1 MFIFC
6 FAARSK
12 VAQNH
17 AQVFKCGDRV
27 GKEDD
32 RIDFPRDSRL
42 EVHGIVSKIQNY
54 RLRALP
60 SFSSPYLP
68 LPLSLSL
75 SLSLLSLASC
85 YYFLCFFS
93 YVFLV
98 CGGGG
103 RKKCL
108 HTYEI
113 RDRGGVTDHISMALL
128 WGSHRWLS
136 FYIPIKKI
144 IIIMDSLCIL
154 NFDRIFYAVFFLPK
168 LYSVDK
174 HSTCLGDPNI
184 AIKFT

>member
-75 SLSLLSLASC
+75 CYHLLVATIFFVFSPTS
-85 YYFLCFFS
+85 FS
-93 YVFLV
+93 YVV
-98 CGGGG
+98 EVVG
-103 RKKCL
+103 RN
-108 HTYEI
+108 
-113 RDRGGVTDHISMALL
+113 V
-128 WGSHRWLS
+128 
-136 FYIPIKKI
+136 YIHMK
-144 IIIMDSLCIL
+144 
-154 NFDRIFYAVFFLPK
+154 
-168 LYSVDK
+168 
-174 HSTCLGDPNI
+174 
-184 AIKFT
+184 

>member
-17 AQVFKCGDRV
+17 APVFKCGDRV
-27 GKEDD
+27 AKEDD

-54 RLRALP
+54 RIDEGTHVLFL
-60 SFSSPYLP
+60 S
-68 LPLSLSL
+68 LSLSL

-103 RKKCL
+103 RKKCS

-113 RDRGGVTDHISMALL
+113 RDRGGVTDHISMAL
-128 WGSHRWLS
+128 
-136 FYIPIKKI
+136 
-144 IIIMDSLCIL
+144 
-154 NFDRIFYAVFFLPK
+154 
-168 LYSVDK
+168 
-174 HSTCLGDPNI
+174 
-184 AIKFT
+184 

>member
-54 RLRALP
+54 RIEGTPVLFLSLSP
-60 SFSSPYLP
+60 S

-75 SLSLLSLASC
+75 CYHLLVATIFFVFSPTS
-85 YYFLCFFS
+85 FS
-93 YVFLV
+93 YVV
-98 CGGGG
+98 EVVG
-103 RKKCL
+103 RN
-108 HTYEI
+108 
-113 RDRGGVTDHISMALL
+113 V
-128 WGSHRWLS
+128 
-136 FYIPIKKI
+136 YIHMK
-144 IIIMDSLCIL
+144 
-154 NFDRIFYAVFFLPK
+154 
-168 LYSVDK
+168 
-174 HSTCLGDPNI
+174 
-184 AIKFT
+184 

>member
-54 RLRALP
+54 RIEGTPVLFLSLSP
-60 SFSSPYLP
+60 SP
-68 LPLSLSL
+68 SLSL

-85 YYFLCFFS
+85 YYLLCFFS

-128 WGSHRWLS
+128 WGSHR
-136 FYIPIKKI
+136 
-144 IIIMDSLCIL
+144 
-154 NFDRIFYAVFFLPK
+154 
-168 LYSVDK
+168 
-174 HSTCLGDPNI
+174 
-184 AIKFT
+184 